1 MPPLDLLE
9 CPPLLTQAEA
19 AEILHLT
26 LDEVRALLATGQLVG
41 AHGHV
46 RTATILGY
54 ISRRDREA
62 LAPPPKQTTVIV
74 WPGPT

>member
-1 MPPLDLLE
+1 MPLDLLE

-26 LDEVRALLATGQLVG
+26 VDEIKTLLATGQLVG

-62 LAPPPKQTTVIV
+62 LASPPKHVTQII
-74 WPGPT
+74 WPGPCK